1 MNERLERS
9 MYSFVLRYSG
19 RNQLYILAFVVFSW
33 PIGFMLLDLPK
44 QIINRALEAK
54 EEVFRIAVLGFA
66 EIPLQ
71 VSQSTFLVI
80 LCSVFL
86 VLVVANN
93 ALKFHI
99 NTSKGR
105 AAERLLRRLRYAL
118 FSRVLRFPIPRFKR
132 TSQGEIISM
141 ITAETEPVGAF
152 FVGAV
157 VDPIFQGG
165 LLLVAIGF
173 IIVQNPWLGLAA
185 AAFYPLQI
193 YVVPRLQKK
202 VSALGKARLRE
213 IRHLSDHVGETVSGI
228 VDIHA
233 NDASNLELARF
244 TDRLSNIY
252 NIRFEIFQRKYMIK
266 ALNNFLDKL
275 APFLFYLFGGLL
287 VIDNKLDI
295 GQLVAVI
302 GAHREMSSP
311 WKEMLN
317 WYQQQADARVKYDQV
332 VSQFDVD
339 GMLDATMQHTDAE
352 PGFSLAG
359 DIDISNVS
367 LVDEDEVRRLA
378 NLTIKLGSDSNLVV
392 VGSGNSGKDYLGQ
405 VLARLAIPTSG
416 QIKVAGHDLTV
427 LPESVTGR
435 RMTYVSGAPFMQS
448 ASVRDNLL
456 YGLKNRPLRPA
467 DYDDEEAPGRERDF
481 AEAART
487 GNIVSDYKADWVD
500 FETAGVKDLDE
511 LSTRLVQVLDI
522 VEMSEDIYN
531 LGLRGTVDP
540 DRRRDIAESALK
552 ARAGLTERLSE
563 PEYEGLVEKF
573 DRSRY
578 NTNAS
583 VAENL
588 LFGTTVGDAFDHDR
602 MAENDYVLQVLR
614 DADLI
619 DDMLAAGRSVA
630 ETMIEIF
637 ADLPPGHEFFEQYS
651 FISSDDLPEFR
662 TLLSRTEKS
671 GVDEM
676 NAEDRAALLSLP
688 FKVVTAQH
696 RLGVVTDE
704 LETKILRAREIFAA
718 GLPDDLRGGVEFF
731 EPEKYNAAGSLQ
743 DNILFGKLVYG
754 QAEGMR
760 RIGGLVAETLDNL
773 GLRGAVLEAG
783 LEFPVGVGGS
793 RLSSGQRQRLGIAR
807 ALLKRADIMVL
818 NESTSALDPAAQDRL
833 AGKVLEARGGQGVV
847 WVANRASMASRF
859 ARVVVLED
867 GQIAEQGTFDELNK
881 EGTALHELLQSS

>member
-1 MNERLERS
+1 MSERLERS

-19 RNQLYILAFVVFSW
+19 RQQLGILAFVVLSW

-54 EEVFRIAVLGFA
+54 EDIFQLAVLGA
-66 EIPLQ
+66 LEIPLQ
-71 VSQSTFLVI
+71 VSQPTFLVI

-86 VLVVANN
+86 ALVVLNN
-93 ALKFHI
+93 GLKFHI

-105 AAERLLRRLRYAL
+105 NAERLLRRLRYAL

-332 VSQFDVD
+332 VSQFDID
-339 GMLDATMQHTDAE
+339 GMLDDSILHTDAE

-359 DIDISNVS
+359 EIDISNIS

-378 NLTIKLGSDSNLVV
+378 NLTIKQGTDSNLVI

-405 VLARLAIPTSG
+405 VLARLAVPTSG
-416 QIKVAGHDLTV
+416 QIKVAGHDLTA

-456 YGLKNRPLRPA
+456 YGLKNRPIRPA

-487 GNIVSDYKADWVD
+487 GNIVSDYRADWVD
-500 FETAGVKDLDE
+500 FETAGVKDMAE
-511 LSTRLVQVLDI
+511 LFTRLVQVLDI
-522 VEMSEDIYN
+522 VEMSDDIYN

-540 DRRRDIAESALK
+540 DRRQDIADAALK
-552 ARAGLTERLSE
+552 ARAGLTARLSE
-563 PEYEGLVEKF
+563 PEYAGLVEKF
-573 DRSRY
+573 DRAHY

-588 LFGTTVGDAFDHDR
+588 LFGTTVGDAFDHNR

-619 DDMLAAGRSVA
+619 DDMLVAGRSVA

-671 GVDEM
+671 GADDM
-676 NAEDRAALLSLP
+676 SPEDRASLLSLP

-704 LETKILRAREIFAA
+704 LETKILRAREIFAE

-783 LEFPVGVGGS
+783 LEFQVGVGGS
-793 RLSSGQRQRLGIAR
+793 RLSSGQRQRMGIAR

-833 AGKVLEARGGQGVV
+833 ATKVLEARGGQGVI
-847 WVANRASMASRF
+847 WVANRASIASKF
-859 ARVVVLED
+859 ARVAVLSE
-867 GQIAEQGTFDELNK
+867 GQMAEQGTYDELNK